1 MNIYDIPINH
11 MFLQGGTII
20 RQGALLLILRM
31 AAGGHYYFDRHYYR
45 FCENLQGGTII
56 QQALLLGKLEYLD
69 SLYDNALN
77 RVFVKPKQL
86 KITDMF
92 K

>member
-56 QQALLLGKLEYLD
+56 QQALLLGKLEYE
-69 SLYDNALN
+69 
-77 RVFVKPKQL
+77 VFSSFGFVLQL
-86 KITDMF
+86 RKHI
-92 K
+92 